1 VEKIFV
7 VVCIGNL
14 KKKHRKAMEK
24 VVMMP
29 DRPSV
34 SFWVGVYVLLFFHIF
49 KEYVNLYLDYEIEKN
64 KIKTP
69 KIP

>member
-1 VEKIFV
+1 
-7 VVCIGNL
+7 
-14 KKKHRKAMEK
+14 MEK